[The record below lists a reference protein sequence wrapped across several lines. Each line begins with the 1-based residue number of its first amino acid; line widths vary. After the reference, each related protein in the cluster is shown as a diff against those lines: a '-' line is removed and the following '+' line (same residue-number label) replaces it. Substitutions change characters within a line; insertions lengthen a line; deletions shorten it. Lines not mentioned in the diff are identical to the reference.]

1 MIQII
6 VSCLRNTF
14 SYIFFASFSYLTHCV
29 RNKGMSFQARRGFS
43 TKKTSVRNADLV
55 LAKTGNVLQSI
66 TEAWNRY
73 FFFLSYRIVDAV
85 FNQTA
90 IKIIR
95 HVHSNQNWR
104 KLRHHSVGLKSVYWR
119 DCDCECVWTLVFD
132 WTGRPKLL
140 QDFPL
145 SEHKIWAIRLS
156 LTIRWFQNEL
166 K

>member
-29 RNKGMSFQARRGFS
+29 RNKGMSFQARRGFA
-43 TKKTSVRNADLV
+43 R
-55 LAKTGNVLQSI
+55 LQCMLYLCKENFSQKRWFGAGKDWKCSSKHYWSL
-66 TEAWNRY
+66 ESL

-104 KLRHHSVGLKSVYWR
+104 KLQHHSVGLKSVYRLKRLRLWMR
-119 DCDCECVWTLVFD
+119 VDASIWLNRTTQAFTRFSSQWT
-132 WTGRPKLL
+132 
-140 QDFPL
+140 
-145 SEHKIWAIRLS
+145 
-156 LTIRWFQNEL
+156 
-166 K
+166 

>member
-104 KLRHHSVGLKSVYWR
+104 KLQHHSVGLKSVYRLKRLRLWMR
-119 DCDCECVWTLVFD
+119 VDASIWLNRTTQAFTRFSSQWT
-132 WTGRPKLL
+132 
-140 QDFPL
+140 
-145 SEHKIWAIRLS
+145 
-156 LTIRWFQNEL
+156 
-166 K
+166 

>member
-43 TKKTSVRNADLV
+43 AKKTSVRNADLV

-104 KLRHHSVGLKSVYWR
+104 KLWHHSVGLKSVYRLKRLRLWMR
-119 DCDCECVWTLVFD
+119 VDTSIWLNRTTQAFTRFSSQWT
-132 WTGRPKLL
+132 
-140 QDFPL
+140 
-145 SEHKIWAIRLS
+145 
-156 LTIRWFQNEL
+156 
-166 K
+166 